1 MSASSDA
8 DALPERPKRG
18 RPKIVIEPIYPELPE
33 PTGEQVRDLR
43 VRMGWTLSFTAGIVG
58 LTDSSA
64 VSEIERGEDRRGT
77 PRRLNSWRW
86 TLMLLA
92 AGEHPTLVLS
102 PRTQPITAALAPNSA
117 E

>member
-1 MSASSDA
+1 MSATSDA
-8 DALPERPKRG
+8 STLPERPKRG
-18 RPKIVIEPIYPELPE
+18 RPKIAIAPIYPELPE
-33 PTGEQVRDLR
+33 PTGEQVRELR
-43 VRMGWTLSFTAGIVG
+43 LRMGWTLDYTAGIVG
-58 LTDSSA
+58 LNDAQA
-64 VSEIERGEDRRGT
+64 VSEIERNSDRKGT

-102 PRTQPITAALAPNSA
+102 PRTQAITAPTALASQ

>member
-8 DALPERPKRG
+8 DTLPERPKRG
-18 RPKIVIEPIYPELPE
+18 RPKLFTEPFYPELPE

-43 VRMGWTLSFTAGIVG
+43 VRMGWTLSYTAGVVG

-102 PRTQPITAALAPNSA
+102 PRTEPITAPLAPTSP